1 MGCQKS
7 LQLITGVKTQQ
18 APELRFAQRTLL
30 IRTDGI
36 FFEDVTGDIVPIHLP
51 HLLGDIIR
59 NMYTHFHDSPLS
71 RARLPQACIGLL
83 SLPNAEDAVN
93 VDTRTRLELLCQGD
107 ENETCKVPDEKRHV
121 AWEKIE
127 GHEVLYVVLQ
137 EGLPRRGRW
146 FLGSRAILLYR
157 GFRNLDAQ
165 LAQFP
170 TMRGDPSG
178 IRLPHRL
185 NQVAHL
191 LSNGGPAR
199 LALLAQ
205 VLPVVAEPLALPG
218 DDLRGWTNARA
229 PCQSGHSR
237 ASHTQNSR
245 ADICLHH
252 GQEWYLY
259 VTTRCRG

>member
-30 IRTDGI
+30 IRADGI

-93 VDTRTRLELLCQGD
+93 VDTKTRLELSAKGTRTKRAKCQMRSGTWHGK
-107 ENETCKVPDEKRHV
+107 E
-121 AWEKIE
+121 IE

-137 EGLPRRGRW
+137 EGLPRRG
-146 FLGSRAILLYR
+146 
-157 GFRNLDAQ
+157 
-165 LAQFP
+165 
-170 TMRGDPSG
+170 
-178 IRLPHRL
+178 
-185 NQVAHL
+185 
-191 LSNGGPAR
+191 
-199 LALLAQ
+199 
-205 VLPVVAEPLALPG
+205 
-218 DDLRGWTNARA
+218 
-229 PCQSGHSR
+229 
-237 ASHTQNSR
+237 
-245 ADICLHH
+245 
-252 GQEWYLY
+252 
-259 VTTRCRG
+259 